1 MERCCHRSFVCRHKQ
16 EINGTQHLLHLSYE
30 AMAPAEHDNEA
41 KARVHRDL
49 NERAELTH
57 NYGQPK
63 RAPYATQ
70 EHHGHTTAKFLTNC
84 SKEHMD
90 SLQCIERNYQ
100 NRSACEPFFQAYKA
114 CRKEEN
120 QQRLDE
126 NEKKAQ
132 NGGFSFF

>member
-1 MERCCHRSFVCRHKQ
+1 MGWCFQRSVVATKQ
-16 EINGTQHLLHLSYE
+16 DSYGTQHHLDTSYE
-30 AMAPAEHDNEA
+30 AMAPAENNNEA
-41 KARVHRDL
+41 KARIHRDL

-63 RAPYATQ
+63 RAPYAPQ
-70 EHHGHTTAKFLTNC
+70 EHQGHTTAKFLTNC

-90 SLQCIERNYQ
+90 SLQCIERHYQ